1 MLEMVRTQKLSNK
14 FEKILGLYIILQ
26 PIIDI
31 ITSLCVRNSL
41 ENLSFGIFI
50 RTLFMVALAIYTLIK
65 LDKKDRC
72 KILIYY
78 FCIVLYAISY
88 LANSYIKNGLS
99 TIFVQIK
106 GLIKTF
112 YFPVVLSSLLVIYK
126 NCPYSSKKKYLN
138 IALSIYILTIFIFK
152 MFSVGYPTYPLK
164 DNLGTIGL
172 FYAGNEISA
181 ILALLSPICFIMFFN
196 EKFNVTNAILCFLT
210 VYCML
215 EVGTKTSFLSIVC
228 LIIVAFIMAFIK
240 LLTDKNFHKQFITM
254 LLIVLFSV
262 IFVGNSSAGKNLGI
276 QPLIFQNE
284 SHSQNISGNNNT
296 TDTPVETPTNLLS
309 NRDIYLKDTIDEY
322 KNSNIIDKIVGR
334 GYVSNYDNTIQE
346 SKLIEIDY
354 FDIFFCHG
362 FLGVLIY
369 IVPLVIVIGL
379 FVKKFFTNF
388 INNIKNHTLIFLLYS
403 LLIICGIAL
412 MAGHVFTAPAVSL
425 FLILNILEIFYTL
438 NYEKDLKNE

>member
-1 MLEMVRTQKLSNK
+1 MLEKIRIQKLSNK

-65 LDKKDRC
+65 SDKKDRC

-78 FCIVLYAISY
+78 FCIALYAISY

-126 NCPYSSKKKYLN
+126 NRPYSSKKKYLS
-138 IALSIYILTIFIFK
+138 IALSIYVLTIFILK
-152 MFSVGYPTYPLK
+152 MFSVGYPTYPLQ
-164 DNLGTIGL
+164 DSLGTIGL
-172 FYAGNEISA
+172 FFAGNEISA

-196 EKFNVTNAILCFLT
+196 EKFNVSNAILCFLT

-215 EVGTKTSFLSIVC
+215 EVGTKTSFISIVC
-228 LIIVAFIMAFIK
+228 LIIVAFIIAFIK
-240 LLTDKNFHKQFITM
+240 LLKDKNFHKQFIIM

-276 QPLIFQNE
+276 QPLIFQSQGNSQSDLEDNSPNE
-284 SHSQNISGNNNT
+284 
-296 TDTPVETPTNLLS
+296 PAETPTELLS
-309 NRDIYLKDTIDEY
+309 SRDIYLKDTINEY

-334 GYVSNYDNTIQE
+334 GYVSNYDNIIQE

-362 FLGVLIY
+362 FLGVLVY

-379 FVKKFFTNF
+379 FIKKFFTNF

-403 LLIICGIAL
+403 LLIVCGIAL